1 LTAAEDLTISH
12 DGYTTRFLQAG
23 PSSDGA
29 APVVLLVHDGWFG
42 ADAQTLWSRVIPE
55 LARRHRVIAPDMLG
69 FGGTT
74 KAVYFDRSMYQ
85 YRAEHLGSFVRAVV
99 GDDVSVHGVGVSMGG
114 SILLR
119 EAAASEHHIALAS
132 ALSIAGTGGPWRTP
146 FGADELG
153 RYDGS
158 ADDIVRVLHHMA
170 EDFPGWDDVIARR
183 QENTERRGHVQ
194 SLLAG
199 TVKVPRPS
207 TPPASDNWPVALAST
222 NVPVTVVECL
232 QDLLVEHRWAEHFK
246 NLGEHVVTRTMDTKH
261 APPLDHPQEVA
272 ALILSHLEHA
282 HTATREGAL
291 R

>member
-1 LTAAEDLTISH
+1 LSAAEDRTVSH

-23 PSSDGA
+23 PPPDDTT
-29 APVVLLVHDGWFG
+29 PVVLLVHDGWFG
-42 ADAQTLWSRVIPE
+42 ADARTLWSGVLPE
-55 LARRHRVIAPDMLG
+55 LSRDHHVLAPDMLG

-85 YRAEHLGSFVRAVV
+85 YRAEHLGSFVRAVA
-99 GDDVSVHGVGVSMGG
+99 GDGVPVHGVGVSMGG

-119 EAAASEHHIALAS
+119 EAVAEDPHIPLAS

-146 FGADELG
+146 FGAEELG

-158 ADDIVRVLHHMA
+158 TDDLVRVLHHMA
-170 EDFPGWDDVIARR
+170 DPFPGWDEVVARR

-199 TVKVPRPS
+199 TVKVPK
-207 TPPASDNWPVALAST
+207 PPAPPPSDGWPGALAT
-222 NVPVTVVECL
+222 ATVPVTVVECL
-232 QDLLVEHRWAEHFK
+232 RDPLVESGWVEHFEG
-246 NLGEHVVTRTMDTKH
+246 LGPQVATQTLDTKH
-261 APPLDHPQEVA
+261 APPLDHPEDVA
-272 ALILSHLEHA
+272 ALVSSHVQRALA
-282 HTATREGAL
+282 GAGVV